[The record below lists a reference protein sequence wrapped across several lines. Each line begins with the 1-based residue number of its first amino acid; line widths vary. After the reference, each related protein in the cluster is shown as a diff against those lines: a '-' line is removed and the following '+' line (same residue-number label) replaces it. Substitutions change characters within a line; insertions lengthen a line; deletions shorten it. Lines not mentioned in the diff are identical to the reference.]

1 MKIFTW
7 AGLVVLVDQLS
18 KWLACQNLWL
28 GESFPVISGAFHITL
43 IYNTGAAFGLFLNQT
58 IFFVVISII
67 AVLFIISFLV
77 SAQLSKGRKS
87 TPFLTRFC
95 LALILGG
102 AIGNLI
108 DRLRFGYVVDFL
120 DFRIWPVFNLADSA
134 ITLGAIF
141 LIWRLIIGRA

>member
-1 MKIFTW
+1 MKIFVW

-18 KWLACQNLWL
+18 KWLACQNLSR
-28 GESFPVISGAFHITL
+28 GESFPVIARAFHITL
-43 IYNTGAAFGLFLNQT
+43 VHNTGAAFGLFLNQT
-58 IFFVVISII
+58 ILFVVISII
-67 AVLFIISFLV
+67 AVLFTIFFLV
-77 SAQLSKGRKS
+77 RAHLRRARR
-87 TPFLTRFC
+87 TFPFLTRFC

-120 DFRIWPVFNLADSA
+120 DLRIWPVFNLADGA

-141 LIWRLIIGRA
+141 LIWQQLIQRA